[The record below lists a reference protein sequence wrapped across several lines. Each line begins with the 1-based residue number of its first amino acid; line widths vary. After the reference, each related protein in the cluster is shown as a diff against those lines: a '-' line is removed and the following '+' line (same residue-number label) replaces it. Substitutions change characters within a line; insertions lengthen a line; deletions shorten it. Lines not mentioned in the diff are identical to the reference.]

1 MGTFLLRRTISSV
14 LVLIGVLFVVHALIL
29 LAGDP
34 TSGLLPVD
42 ATPEM
47 RERLRDDLGLD
58 EPVPIQF
65 VQFLGRAVQGDFGE
79 SHAQGGSALDVVLQ
93 RLPATLALGVTSLLI
108 SLAIGIPLGALSG
121 LRPNSVFDYVARFLA
136 ALSQAIPTFWLGLM
150 LMLLFGVRFGWL
162 PISGSGDARHLI
174 LPGLTIALSVLPAI
188 VRIFRSSLLGVIDR
202 DYIRTARSKGLSSSR
217 IFRKH
222 VLRNASLPLLTVIGF
237 QISSILSSALVAEVI
252 FAYPGMGRLASQAV
266 ATRDLA
272 VIQVFVLLASI
283 VVLVCNMLIDLSY
296 ALLDPRV
303 RVR

>member
-79 SHAQGGSALDVVLQ
+79 FHAQGGSALDVVLQ

>member
-1 MGTFLLRRTISSV
+1 
-14 LVLIGVLFVVHALIL
+14 
-29 LAGDP
+29 
-34 TSGLLPVD
+34 
-42 ATPEM
+42 
-47 RERLRDDLGLD
+47 
-58 EPVPIQF
+58 
-65 VQFLGRAVQGDFGE
+65 
-79 SHAQGGSALDVVLQ
+79 
-93 RLPATLALGVTSLLI
+93 
-108 SLAIGIPLGALSG
+108 
-121 LRPNSVFDYVARFLA
+121 
-136 ALSQAIPTFWLGLM
+136 
-150 LMLLFGVRFGWL
+150 MLLFGVRFGWL